1 MNEWQDWRNHPI
13 TKELLKRLDER
24 IAFQREI
31 LIATGRDLHDVT
43 QVGAETV
50 AIINLI
56 DGLEFV
62 KYEIEM
68 EIENGDTAG

>member
-13 TKELLKRLDER
+13 TRQLLDRLEKR
-24 IAFQREI
+24 IADQRET
-31 LIATGRDLHDVT
+31 LISTGRNLNDVT